1 MWVYAVVKELIT
13 KDPWRSKRQDRASR
27 GRKSPAQKYWGAL
40 SGVSPQAARSGEK
53 RAPKTSIQDGKKGI
67 RGLLIVFME
76 IRAVTGFS
84 GEMDAER
91 SASFPGALAE

>member
-1 MWVYAVVKELIT
+1 MQL
-13 KDPWRSKRQDRASR
+13 SKSLLLRIRGAANGKTERAAGAR
-27 GRKSPAQKYWGAL
+27 VRRKRIGDL

-91 SASFPGALAE
+91 SARFPGALAE